1 MAQKYQKLKELDCK
15 VATLSVDPV
24 DSHEKWLLDVEA
36 MGENKTKVSFPIIA
50 DPNRDISTA
59 YGMIDPWTSDRQ
71 DLPLTI
77 R

>member
-1 MAQKYQKLKELDCK
+1 MNCR

-24 DSHEKWLLDVEA
+24 DSHKEWLHDVIEHA
-36 MGENKTKVSFPIIA
+36 GGDISVDFPIIA
-50 DPNRDISTA
+50 DENRDISTA

-71 DLPLTI
+71 ELPLTI